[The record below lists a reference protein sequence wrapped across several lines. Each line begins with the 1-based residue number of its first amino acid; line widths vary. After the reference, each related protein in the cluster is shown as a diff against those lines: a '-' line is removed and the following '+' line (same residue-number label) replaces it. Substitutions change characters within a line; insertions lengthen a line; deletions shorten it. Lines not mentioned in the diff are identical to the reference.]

1 MQAGI
6 AALTSPVAL
15 VLAAIAA
22 LIVVIIS
29 IKTHFGVFKAALN
42 STSPTFQRLKTNI
55 QKLMTTIQPLISKV
69 QEVAPVFM
77 DVFGSVIA
85 GACGT
90 ALSVLAGLLS
100 GVTTIVT
107 GIIEIIKG
115 IATFVSG
122 PFTGDWSA
130 GWEGVKQIFSGVMDV
145 IKGIIGSVKGV
156 IGGLA
161 DSVKGLLGLGG
172 EKSSASGKVPG
183 RAVGDR
189 SWRGGLVQVHERG
202 GEILDLPRGTRIYPH
217 DVSMQMAKASAG
229 QSISIPK
236 LADTIVVRKDE
247 DIDRI
252 ADTLLK
258 KIKAASGNMGG
269 VSIATNMA

>member
-1 MQAGI
+1 M
-6 AALTSPVAL
+6 
-15 VLAAIAA
+15 
-22 LIVVIIS
+22 
-29 IKTHFGVFKAALN
+29 
-42 STSPTFQRLKTNI
+42 
-55 QKLMTTIQPLISKV
+55 
-69 QEVAPVFM
+69 
-77 DVFGSVIA
+77 
-85 GACGT
+85 
-90 ALSVLAGLLS
+90 LAGLLS